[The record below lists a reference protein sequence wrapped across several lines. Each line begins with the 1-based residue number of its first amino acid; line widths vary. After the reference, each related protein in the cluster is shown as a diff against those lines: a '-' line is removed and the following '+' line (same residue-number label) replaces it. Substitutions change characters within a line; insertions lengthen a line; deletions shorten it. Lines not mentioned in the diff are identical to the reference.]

1 MYKATSICRR
11 SFDVILKFENLQL
24 ETQQFLKYMKWD
36 GIIPPT
42 VNMIEITI
50 IASILL
56 ILALLNLAMEQTFTY
71 QWRKYATFI

>member
-1 MYKATSICRR
+1 MYKATSICKR

-42 VNMIEITI
+42 VNMNEIILVT
-50 IASILL
+50 SIPF
-56 ILALLNLAMEQTFTY
+56 ILVILNLAMEQTFTF
-71 QWRKYATFI
+71 QWRKYATLI